1 MDAKSVHVY
10 PLNRVEGDLK
20 VSVEIDNNIVT
31 DAWCTGTM
39 YRGFENIMVG
49 RSPLDS
55 LVVTPRICGICSTA
69 HLTAAAK
76 ALDMIYNVNVP
87 DNAKRIRNITLIAEQ
102 LQNDIRHTFFL
113 FMTDFASKVYKEH
126 SLYEGAVKRYKE
138 LKGTTIAQTIQE
150 SKKILEIIAI
160 LGGQWPHSS
169 FMVPGGVISVPSVND
184 INQCRHSLRRFR
196 NWYEDRILGC
206 SVERWMDVR
215 SKSNLEAW
223 IDECDSQHE
232 SDLGFYI
239 RFLREAGLDKIGK
252 GYGNF
257 LCFGSLDMPEDTKV
271 VSMGESKHFMP
282 SGFLTLEGLMP
293 FYQERIVEDVSHSWF
308 ADQKEGIHPFKGMTT
323 PYATGSE
330 GERYSWAKA
339 PRYDGLPAE
348 TGPLAEMIIASN
360 PLFVD
365 LIKNDGPSVFV
376 RGLARLVR
384 PAMLLPIADLWLK
397 ELSRNKGGFYSNYNK
412 IEDGEGFGL
421 IHAPRGALGHWVKI
435 RDSKITKYQII
446 TPTTWNASP
455 RDSNGMVGPCEKAL
469 IGTEIKQP
477 GNPVEVGHIIRSFD
491 PCLVC
496 TVHTIDLK
504 EK

>member
-1 MDAKSVHVY
+1 MSEKTTHVY

-20 VSVEIDNNIVT
+20 VSVEVDNDIVT

-39 YRGFENIMVG
+39 YRGFENIMID

-76 ALDMIYNVNVP
+76 ALDMVYNVNVP
-87 DNAKRIRNITLIAEQ
+87 DNAKRVRNITLIVEQ

-113 FMTDFASKVYKEH
+113 FMSDFTSQIYREH
-126 SLYEGAVKRYKE
+126 PLFENAVQRYKV
-138 LKGTTIAQTIQE
+138 LKCSTTVETIRE

-184 INQCRHSLRRFR
+184 INQCRHLLRRFR

-206 SVERWMDVR
+206 SVERWMEV
-215 SKSNLEAW
+215 KSVSDLETW
-223 IDECDSQHE
+223 LDECDSQHE

-239 RFLREAGLDKIGK
+239 RFLREAGLDKTGK

-257 LCFGSLDMPEDTKV
+257 LCFGSLDMPENTDV
-271 VSMGESKHFMP
+271 VSMGGSKHFIP
-282 SGFLTLEGLMP
+282 SGFFNLDGAKP
-293 FYQERIVEDVSHSWF
+293 FNQELIVEDVSHSWF
-308 ADQKEGIHPFKGMTT
+308 ADQKEGVHPSNGITT
-323 PYATGSE
+323 PYATGGE
-330 GERYSWAKA
+330 GEKYSWAKA

-365 LIKNDGPSVFV
+365 LVNNGGPSVFV

-384 PAMLLPIADLWLK
+384 PAILLPIADLWLK
-397 ELSRNKGGFYSNYNK
+397 EISRNKGEFYRNYNR

-435 RDSKITKYQII
+435 RDSKIEKYQII

-496 TVHTIDLK
+496 SVHTIDMTDK
-504 EK
+504 